1 MVIDIWQSIVKSRR
15 VKVSRQIDIMQ
26 AVINMLDEHFDEMA
40 DPDGTVDTRVLREP
54 TFIGRLKEEVGR
66 MRGDVGKNSITLWF
80 KNRYNAWIK
89 NILGRANNR
98 LRDNGYVFHHHSGGS
113 NPRSS
118 FISRLRTHEKEDWKN
133 IVKFSWRQNRALW
146 EGQSRQQ
153 STDKVLNLYKKK
165 YKLNAQQLQ
174 FYNKQLEEIKQYFGP
189 ETDKGSYHRI
199 ALRRTIKQYN
209 LTEVM

>member
-1 MVIDIWQSIVKSRR
+1 MNWQSIVKSRR
-15 VKVSRQIDIMQ
+15 VKISRQIDIMQ

-98 LRDNGYVFHHHSGGS
+98 LKDNGYVFHHHSGGS

-118 FISRLRTHEKEDWKN
+118 FISRLRSIEKEDWRK
-133 IVKFSWRQNRALW
+133 KASEDFRETSDELMAL
-146 EGQSRQQ
+146 
-153 STDKVLNLYKKK
+153 
-165 YKLNAQQLQ
+165 QQLL
-174 FYNKQLEEIKQYFGP
+174 FYMEELLKMLRQPEPDIPEIIRFLEYNI
-189 ETDKGSYHRI
+189 ETMREEY
-199 ALRRTIKQYN
+199 T
-209 LTEVM
+209 